1 MHTVQVSGQFN
12 VVHNH
17 FTYSFLFNDVS
28 LDKESDV
35 HCDLRSQR
43 DLRECQLHMT
53 FKELTNEGSFVAYC
67 CKAFCVTV
75 KTCKQKS
82 ASDATAFRAFECLDV
97 SAGTLIR
104 GKKPFN
110 NYTDQFIERKRIEDI
125 IDPTLFSASSL
136 GIVYR
141 PLYVRKWTR

>member
-1 MHTVQVSGQFN
+1 
-12 VVHNH
+12 
-17 FTYSFLFNDVS
+17 
-28 LDKESDV
+28 
-35 HCDLRSQR
+35 
-43 DLRECQLHMT
+43 MT

-82 ASDATAFRAFECLDV
+82 ASDATALRAFECLDV

-104 GKKPFN
+104 AKKPFN
-110 NYTDQFIERKRIEDI
+110 NYTDQFIEEDI
-125 IDPTLFSASSL
+125 IDPTLFSAKLITTSF

-141 PLYVRKWTR
+141 PLYVWKWTR